1 MDAGD
6 EFDTGALLLRPYSGD
21 DERKVIDLWA
31 RCGLLRSWNDPAK
44 DIWRKRQVNPEWF
57 IMAELNQKLV
67 GTIMIGYEGH
77 RGWINYLA
85 VDPTVRRKGIGRSL
99 MKRAEEVLQA
109 VGCPKVNLQ
118 VRAGN
123 DVAAEFYSSLGY
135 AKDEVISFGKRLR

>member
-6 EFDTGALLLRPYSGD
+6 GFDTGALLLRPYSGN
-21 DERKVIDLWA
+21 DEKKVIDLWA
-31 RCGLLRSWNDPAK
+31 RCGLLRPWNDPAK

-57 IMAELNQKLV
+57 IMAELNQKIV

>member
-21 DERKVIDLWA
+21 DEKKVIDLWA

-44 DIWRKRQVNPEWF
+44 DIWRKCQVSPEWF

-135 AKDEVISFGKRLR
+135 AKDEVISFGKRLQ

>member
-21 DERKVIDLWA
+21 DEKKVIDLWA

>member
-31 RCGLLRSWNDPAK
+31 RCGLLRYWNDPAK